1 MVSPCGHIQDK
12 ERQETVFKVGDKVC
26 YPLHGIGMIEAIEE
40 RTVLNETASYYV
52 LRFFVGRMT
61 ALVPVQSAQRVG
73 LRHLIPAEEC
83 RDVLRFLGEAPEK
96 ADENW
101 NKRYRENYEKLR
113 GGSIYEVAD
122 VVKCLQKREA
132 EKGLSAGERRM
143 LSNARQLLFGELSA
157 STGRD
162 EGELLRSAGM

>member
-1 MVSPCGHIQDK
+1 M
-12 ERQETVFKVGDKVC
+12 FKVGDRVC
-26 YPLHGIGMIEAIEE
+26 YPMHGIGVIEAVEE

-52 LRFFVGRMT
+52 LRFLVGKMT
-61 ALVPVQSAQRVG
+61 ALVPVESAQQVG
-73 LRHLIPAEEC
+73 LRYLVPAEEC
-83 RDVLRFLGEAPEK
+83 HKVLRFLGEAPEK

-113 GGSIYEVAD
+113 SGSIYEVAE

-157 STGRD
+157 STGK
-162 EGELLRSAGM
+162 EEEELIRSAGM